1 MPSITVEDYV
11 KNLFLLQQRSEDDDV
26 RVPMGHLA
34 TAMSVVPGTAT
45 TMAKTL
51 ADAGLADYAPRAG
64 VRLTDNGRALAL
76 HMLRR
81 HRLVEQFLVETLGL
95 DWSEVHDEAERLE
108 HAISDRVLDRIDTL
122 LGHPETD
129 PHGAPIPTA
138 KGGFTRASSQPLSSC
153 KADAQVHIVRVPDED
168 PDFLNYLKLNGLL
181 PGARLTITAHDP
193 HAAAWTVSVADHV
206 DLTLGTRAADRIQ
219 VAPRD

>member
-11 KNLFLLQQRSEDDDV
+11 KNLFLLQQRSEDEA

-34 TAMSVVPGTAT
+34 TAMGVVPGTAT

-108 HAISDRVLDRIDTL
+108 HAISDRVIDRIDAL
-122 LGHPETD
+122 LGHPKTD

-138 KGGFTRASSQPLSSC
+138 KGAFIHASAQALSTC
-153 KADAQVHIVRVPDED
+153 KEATEVHIVRVPDED
-168 PDFLNYLKLNGLL
+168 PDFLNYLKQHGLL
-181 PGARLTITAHDP
+181 PGAKITITSHDP
-193 HAAAWTVSVADHV
+193 HAAAWTVSVSGHPE
-206 DLTLGTRAADRIQ
+206 LTLGTRAADRIQ
-219 VAPRD
+219 VAPQD

>member
-11 KNLFLLQQRSEDDDV
+11 KNLFMLEQRGEEGV

-34 TAMSVVPGTAT
+34 TAMGVVPGTAT

-64 VRLTDNGRALAL
+64 VRLTTNGRALAL

-81 HRLVEQFLVETLGL
+81 HRLVELFLVETLGL

-108 HAISDRVLDRIDTL
+108 HAFSDRVIDRIDQI
-122 LGHPETD
+122 LGHPATD

-138 KGGFTRASSQPLSSC
+138 KGGITHATSHPLSTCTTGDSLT
-153 KADAQVHIVRVPDED
+153 VVRVPDED
-168 PDFLNYLKLNGLL
+168 PDFLNFLKGNGLI
-181 PGARLTITAHDP
+181 PSAQLTVTHHDP
-193 HAAAWTVSVADHV
+193 YAAAWTLSVNGHASC
-206 DLTLGTRAADRIQ
+206 TLGTRAAERIY
-219 VAPRD
+219 VAPEE